1 MWRCRHATKAGPV
14 PRADPGYRTRHH
26 PAVRPRTAPR
36 LRRRQPPLPAH
47 SRSPR
52 ERPPTDAHSD
62 AEARRVT
69 TFQPEV
75 DTTSPSHYAPDAA
88 VVMTAKSKRAAEPR
102 RANKP
107 LMEKRRRARINQSL
121 AALKTLILDSAK
133 ADNTKHS
140 KLEKADILEL
150 TVRHFQRHRSLDVKG
165 VNQYKAGYADCVREV
180 QRYLETPDAQTMTVM
195 DSGVRQRLLRHLDNC
210 VSEVDVDIR
219 LANQPPPP
227 PEERIQPPDSTLEEV
242 NNNLNNTRLEPKLPE
257 PPQKMVKNYDGNFV
271 LLLPEHYVQLASALG
286 VNLRQKPEPLPSP
299 STSGCDKAPTEPPS
313 MKCEIPMENAMDFS
327 KNNECCDGA
336 MWRPW

>member
-1 MWRCRHATKAGPV
+1 
-14 PRADPGYRTRHH
+14 
-26 PAVRPRTAPR
+26 
-36 LRRRQPPLPAH
+36 
-47 SRSPR
+47 
-52 ERPPTDAHSD
+52 
-62 AEARRVT
+62 
-69 TFQPEV
+69 
-75 DTTSPSHYAPDAA
+75 
-88 VVMTAKSKRAAEPR
+88 MTAKSKRPSEPR

-180 QRYLETPDAQTMTVM
+180 QRYLETPDAQTMTVI

-210 VSEVDVDIR
+210 VAEVDVDIR
-219 LANQPPPP
+219 QASLVPQ
-227 PEERIQPPDSTLEEV
+227 EERLQPQEPSGEEV
-242 NNNLNNTRLEPKLPE
+242 NNNLNPIPKLEE
-257 PPQKMVKNYDGNFV
+257 PSPSKKSYDGNFV
-271 LLLPEHYVQLASALG
+271 LLLPEHYVQLANALG
-286 VNLRQKPEPLPSP
+286 VNLRSQGDPSGSASCSSENKDVRKAERPL
-299 STSGCDKAPTEPPS
+299 
-313 MKCEIPMENAMDFS
+313 DFS
-327 KNNECCDGA
+327 KNNDNGD

>member
-1 MWRCRHATKAGPV
+1 
-14 PRADPGYRTRHH
+14 
-26 PAVRPRTAPR
+26 
-36 LRRRQPPLPAH
+36 
-47 SRSPR
+47 
-52 ERPPTDAHSD
+52 
-62 AEARRVT
+62 
-69 TFQPEV
+69 
-75 DTTSPSHYAPDAA
+75 
-88 VVMTAKSKRAAEPR
+88 MTAKNKRASEPR

-165 VNQYKAGYADCVREV
+165 VNQYKAGYSDCVREV

-210 VSEVDVDIR
+210 VAEVDVDIR
-219 LANQPPPP
+219 QAGLRKKGCN
-227 PEERIQPPDSTLEEV
+227 PPDPNMEEV
-242 NNNLNNTRLEPKLPE
+242 NNNLNSARLVEQKPDEPSPSK
-257 PPQKMVKNYDGNFV
+257 QGKKYDGNFV
-271 LLLPEHYVQLASALG
+271 LLLPEDYVQLANALG
-286 VNLRQKPEPLPSP
+286 VNLRSQNDPTSNASSSSYKGQVNEEVHNSKAAERPL
-299 STSGCDKAPTEPPS
+299 
-313 MKCEIPMENAMDFS
+313 DFS
-327 KNNECCDGA
+327 KNNENND

>member
-1 MWRCRHATKAGPV
+1 
-14 PRADPGYRTRHH
+14 
-26 PAVRPRTAPR
+26 
-36 LRRRQPPLPAH
+36 
-47 SRSPR
+47 
-52 ERPPTDAHSD
+52 
-62 AEARRVT
+62 
-69 TFQPEV
+69 
-75 DTTSPSHYAPDAA
+75 
-88 VVMTAKSKRAAEPR
+88 MTAKNKRPSEPR

-180 QRYLETPDAQTMTVM
+180 QRYLDTPDAQTMTVL
-195 DSGVRQRLLRHLDNC
+195 DVGVRQRLLRHLENC
-210 VSEVDVDIR
+210 VAEVDVDLR
-219 LANQPPPP
+219 QSQLQPL
-227 PEERIQPPDSTLEEV
+227 EERLQPLEERLQPPDSSTLEEI
-242 NNNLNNTRLEPKLPE
+242 NNNHHHHMIDPKPD
-257 PPQKMVKNYDGNFV
+257 PDSQPSKPVASKYDGNFV

-286 VNLRQKPEPLPSP
+286 VNLRSNDVMSSP
-299 STSGCDKAPTEPPS
+299 STSTENV
-313 MKCEIPMENAMDFS
+313 MEEKKPERPIDFS
-327 KNNECCDGA
+327 GKSNDSCD